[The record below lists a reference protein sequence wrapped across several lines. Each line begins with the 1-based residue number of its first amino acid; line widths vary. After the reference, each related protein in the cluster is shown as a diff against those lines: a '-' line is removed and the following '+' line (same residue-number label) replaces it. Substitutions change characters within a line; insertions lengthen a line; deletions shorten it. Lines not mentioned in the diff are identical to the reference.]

1 MSEKAKAEKPDV
13 TRQLTT
19 TFAQLFE
26 NQGAGLA
33 DLRDMESAGQLLLQ
47 HEEKRLARKLGQDH
61 PRVRRLRRRRLERL
75 KMIRNLAAAG
85 ETANIRVP
93 EVSETEVLVHGR
105 ALDEWRRGISG
116 VNVYVTDEKGQI
128 VESAGQATTDAY
140 GYYALKVDP
149 TTLPPDVGDKL
160 MLVVGPSPDR
170 IVYRQTRPLKMAPG
184 AKNLAEVHLERAQ
197 LAGKPTRPGPS
208 VKKEVPKEKGGAR
221 SKKKRPSDK
230 PWVVSGVV
238 TDADG
243 QPVAGVMVR
252 LFDRDRK
259 YDDKLGAA
267 LTNEKGEYKV
277 TYVMQDFSEGPEPG
291 ADLYLVVTDE
301 AGKELYTSEEN
312 IRYDAGPEEK
322 FDIQIKARKSD

>member
-1 MSEKAKAEKPDV
+1 
-13 TRQLTT
+13 
-19 TFAQLFE
+19 
-26 NQGAGLA
+26 
-33 DLRDMESAGQLLLQ
+33 
-47 HEEKRLARKLGQDH
+47 
-61 PRVRRLRRRRLERL
+61 
-75 KMIRNLAAAG
+75 MIRNLAAAG

-160 MLVVGPSPDR
+160 MLAVGPSPDR
-170 IVYRQTRPLKMAPG
+170 IVYRQTRPLKMAAG

-197 LAGKPTRPGPS
+197 LAGKPTRSKPS
-208 VKKEVPKEKGGAR
+208 VKKEAAKKKGRAQ
-221 SKKKRPSDK
+221 SKKTGSSRRERPSDK
-230 PWVVSGVV
+230 PWVVSGTV

-243 QPVAGVMVR
+243 QPLAGVMVR

-259 YDDKLGAA
+259 FDDKLGAA

-277 TYVMQDFSEGPEPG
+277 TYIRQDFSEGAEPG

-312 IRYDAGPEEK
+312 IRYDAGQEVK
-322 FDIQIKARKSD
+322 FDIQIKARKSDST